1 MDKNLKI
8 IYFGSAQFGI
18 PCLEAI
24 HHSRHELAGVFTQ
37 PARPAGRH
45 RSKPHHTDVDVWCS
59 QNNVSCVEAENINT
73 QETVQRVATLGAD
86 LLVVIAF
93 GQKISQEVVALQKH
107 GAVNVHASLLPK
119 YRGAAPIHWA
129 IMNGETETG
138 VSIITLADKMDA
150 GLILAQDKVDILPDE
165 TVKCVHDKLSELS
178 VPVLMGTI
186 EQIADGSVTYRQ
198 QDASLVSKAPK
209 LHKNIGYIDWS
220 KPAVQIAN
228 QVRALWPWPA
238 AETVY
243 VCSKTGKNWRVG
255 IARARTVE
263 RARKPG
269 DITGTL
275 DENLHV
281 ICGENA
287 LQILE
292 LKPAGS
298 RLMDFESYVNGHQC
312 SAGDLF
318 ISTEKALDGI
328 H

>member
-1 MDKNLKI
+1 LTK
-8 IYFGSAQFGI
+8 
-18 PCLEAI
+18 
-24 HHSRHELAGVFTQ
+24 
-37 PARPAGRH
+37 
-45 RSKPHHTDVDVWCS
+45 
-59 QNNVSCVEAENINT
+59 
-73 QETVQRVATLGAD
+73 
-86 LLVVIAF
+86 
-93 GQKISQEVVALQKH
+93 
-107 GAVNVHASLLPK
+107 
-119 YRGAAPIHWA
+119 
-129 IMNGETETG
+129 
-138 VSIITLADKMDA
+138 
-150 GLILAQDKVDILPDE
+150 
-165 TVKCVHDKLSELS
+165 
-178 VPVLMGTI
+178 TI
-186 EQIADGSVTYRQ
+186 EQIADGSVVYRE
-198 QDASLVSKAPK
+198 QDASLVTKAPK
-209 LHKNIGYIDWS
+209 LHKNIGYIEWN
-220 KPAVQIAN
+220 KPADQIAN

-255 IARARTVE
+255 IAKARTVE
-263 RARKPG
+263 RAKKPG

>member
-1 MDKNLKI
+1 MKI
-8 IYFGSAQFGI
+8 VYLGSAQFGI

-24 HHSRHELAGVFTQ
+24 HHSDHELVGVFTQ

-45 RSKPHHTDVDVWCS
+45 RSQPHHTDVDLWCS
-59 QNNVSCVEAENINT
+59 QHKVPCVEAENINT
-73 QETVQRVATLGAD
+73 PEMVQRVSALGAD

-93 GQKISQEVVALQKH
+93 GQKISQEVVNLQQH

-150 GLILAQDKVDILPDE
+150 GLILAQDKIDILPDE

-178 VPVLMGTI
+178 VPVLTKTI
-186 EQIADGSVTYRQ
+186 EQIADGSVVYRE
-198 QDASLVSKAPK
+198 QDASLVTKAPK
-209 LHKNIGYIDWS
+209 LHKNIGYIEWN
-220 KPAVQIAN
+220 KPADQIAN

-255 IARARTVE
+255 IAKARTVE
-263 RARKPG
+263 RAKKPG